1 MAKDAVIDLRNVTKT
16 YDMEAV
22 KVQVLK
28 GIDLS
33 IRKGE
38 FVAIVGASGSGKST
52 MLHMIGLLD
61 RPTTGSVLIEG
72 RNAKEMSD
80 DRLAEIRGRKIGFV
94 FQFFNLYPTLNTREN
109 VELPLWIQGVGRK
122 ERTERARKILSE
134 VGLSDKE
141 NNMPSQ
147 LSGGQRQRVSIAR
160 ALVTD
165 PEIILADE
173 PTGNLDSRTG
183 QEVIDMLV
191 RVRRETG
198 KTVIIITHDRHV
210 ASHADRIVEIKDGK
224 VISDRK
230 HKEVSGRK

>member
-1 MAKDAVIDLRNVTKT
+1 MQPVIDLRNVTKT
-16 YDMEAV
+16 YDMEVV

-33 IRKGE
+33 IKRGE

-52 MLHMIGLLD
+52 LLHMIGLLD
-61 RPTTGSVLIEG
+61 RPTTGNIFIEG
-72 RNAKEMSD
+72 RNSRDMSD
-80 DRLAEIRGRKIGFV
+80 DMLAEIRGRKIGFV

-109 VELPLWIQGVGRK
+109 VELPLWIQGVDKG
-122 ERTERARKILSE
+122 ERTERARKILAD

-160 ALVTD
+160 AIVTD

-173 PTGNLDSRTG
+173 PTGNLDSKTG
-183 QEVIDMLV
+183 QDVIDMLV
-191 RVRRETG
+191 RIRKQTG
-198 KTVIIITHDRHV
+198 KTLVIITHDRHV
-210 ASHADRIVEIKDGK
+210 ASHAERIVETKDGK

-230 HKEVSGRK
+230 NKRVLSVK